1 MRKYLLIGL
10 AALQVVTIG
19 LAILSLGTLW
29 IILCAVA
36 SLALAAYVL
45 QDESDQDEGPV
56 LSAGERLRSQSNEPG
71 ILSDVIDT
79 MNEQVGHINT
89 ELSQLHGILNGA
101 TESLAITVTGVEHST
116 AHQRE
121 ALETLVRQ
129 LLEATRTEKEATQTE
144 RSTIQKFAETATGT
158 VSTLLDQIVTV
169 KDASVTLRA
178 NFEHIEDDF
187 KEVVAYLKDINDIN
201 SQTNLLA
208 LNAAIE
214 AARAGE
220 AGRGFSVVAD
230 EVRSLS
236 MRTDEFNEKI
246 RSKISDTE
254 SKIKNSVS
262 TLNVATDV
270 EITTSQESKRSIE
283 ELWGELSSMH
293 GIVEEQSGHIHSLS
307 HNIQKLVHEGVL
319 SLQFEDIARQL
330 IEHINKRVDNLESFI
345 KTLLGG
351 YLEYCSM
358 QDANSR
364 NALVGALR
372 ESLQNAQQGFNNLDK
387 KPVQQRNM
395 AVGDVDLF

>member
-19 LAILSLGTLW
+19 LAVLSVGNLW
-29 IILCAVA
+29 LILCALA
-36 SLALAAYVL
+36 SLAVAAYVL
-45 QDESDQDEGPV
+45 QDEDDEEQGAV
-56 LSAGERLRSQSNEPG
+56 ISASERLRLNPAEPG

-79 MNEQVGHINT
+79 MNDQVGHINE

-101 TESLAITVTGVEHST
+101 TESLASTVTGVDHST
-116 AHQRE
+116 AHQRD
-121 ALETLVRQ
+121 ALEKLVRQ
-129 LLEATRTEKEATQTE
+129 LLDATRTEKKAAEDE
-144 RSTIQKFAETATGT
+144 SSTIQKFAETATQT
-158 VSTLLDQIVTV
+158 VSRLLEQIIMVQE
-169 KDASVTLRA
+169 ASLKLKA

-246 RSKISDTE
+246 RSKISETE

-262 TLNVATDV
+262 TLNIATDV
-270 EITTSQESKRSIE
+270 EITTSQESKRAIE
-283 ELWGELSSMH
+283 SLWGELSSMH
-293 GIVEEQSGHIHSLS
+293 NIVEEQSGHIHSLS
-307 HNIQKLVHEGVL
+307 HNIQKLVQEGVL

-330 IEHINKRVDNLESFI
+330 IEHINKRVDNLEGFI

-351 YLEYCSM
+351 YLEYCGL
-358 QDANSR
+358 QDNQRR
-364 NALVGALR
+364 NTLISALR
-372 ESLQNAQQGFNNLDK
+372 ESLENAQHDFNSLDN
-387 KPVQQRNM
+387 KPVQQKSM